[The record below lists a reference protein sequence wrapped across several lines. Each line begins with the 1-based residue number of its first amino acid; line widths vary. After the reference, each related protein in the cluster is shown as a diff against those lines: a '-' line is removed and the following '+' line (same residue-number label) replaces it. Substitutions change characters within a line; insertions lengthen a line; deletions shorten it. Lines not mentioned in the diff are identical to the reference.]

1 MERDTHRPT
10 QAPALGDTSAAPA
23 PRTFARRI
31 DCGAAPKVPAAVPV
45 HAAVGDGQPGP
56 GGGA

>member
-1 MERDTHRPT
+1 MEQDIHRPA
-10 QAPALGDTSAAPA
+10 QAPALGDTSAAPP

-31 DCGAAPKVPAAVPV
+31 DCGAAPKVLADVPV
-45 HAAVGDGQPGP
+45 QPAGDGKPGP